1 MLIPRSHGSHQVKSA
16 RAGPPGG
23 VCRGRELSSRVPY
36 RRLRRWLLTTESW
49 KTGCPLRSRLVGTGV
64 RPLDPTIL
72 LLLVEDEALIRTM
85 LEETLL
91 DEGFE
96 LVIAK
101 NGPEAMAEL
110 EADAARFRGIVT
122 DITLGEGPDGWEV
135 ARHARELAPTL
146 PVVYMSGASAAD
158 WAAHGVP
165 KSVMVPKPFVVA
177 QIITAITTLMNE
189 ANAS

>member
-1 MLIPRSHGSHQVKSA
+1 
-16 RAGPPGG
+16 
-23 VCRGRELSSRVPY
+23 
-36 RRLRRWLLTTESW
+36 
-49 KTGCPLRSRLVGTGV
+49 
-64 RPLDPTIL
+64 LDPAIL

-96 LVIAK
+96 LVVAK
-101 NGPEAMAEL
+101 NGAEAMAEL
-110 EADAARFRGIVT
+110 DADAARFRGIVT
-122 DITLGEGPDGWEV
+122 DIALGSGRDGWEV
-135 ARHARELAPTL
+135 ARHAREIVPTL

-189 ANAS
+189 ADNH